1 MTSLSV
7 TSSSSVSPARRRIVW
22 GVRVL
27 LALAFGA
34 AGAAKLVGVQQLVEL
49 FGAIGFGQWFRYLTG
64 AVEVVGALLMLI
76 PAAGL
81 IGGLLP
87 TATCVGAVGA
97 HLLLRGGCP
106 LRPARGWTAGLLLT
120 ATCVGAVATHL
131 LLIGGSPVPATVLGV
146 LSAFIAWRQ
155 WPVSRPAATGSRGS

>member
-1 MTSLSV
+1 MTSLSL
-7 TSSSSVSPARRRIVW
+7 TSSSSVSPAQRRIVW

-49 FGAIGFGQWFRYLTG
+49 FSAIGFGQWFRYLTG

-81 IGGLLP
+81 IG
-87 TATCVGAVGA
+87 
-97 HLLLRGGCP
+97 
-106 LRPARGWTAGLLLT
+106 GLLLT

>member
-7 TSSSSVSPARRRIVW
+7 TSSSSVSPAQRRIVW
-22 GVRVL
+22 GIRIL

-34 AGAAKLVGVQQLVEL
+34 AGIAKLVGVQQLVEL
-49 FGAIGFGQWFRYLTG
+49 FSAIGFGQWFRYLVG
-64 AVEVVGALLMLI
+64 AVEVVGAVLMLI

-81 IGGLLP
+81 FG
-87 TATCVGAVGA
+87 
-97 HLLLRGGCP
+97 
-106 LRPARGWTAGLLLT
+106 GLLLT

-131 LLIGGSPVPATVLGV
+131 LLIGGNPVPATVLGA

-155 WPVSRPAATGSRGS
+155 WPVSRLAATPSRIS